1 LFERGRV
8 AVVESAQGLEV
19 EFTAA
24 IIRTVGQRASEL
36 VKRLSDLGV
45 VGKPVAGLGLRD
57 GLEIVSRVKRPL
69 K

>member
-1 LFERGRV
+1 
-8 AVVESAQGLEV
+8 LEV

-24 IIRTVGQRASEL
+24 IIRTVGQGASEL

-45 VGKPVAGLGLRD
+45 VGKPVVRLGLRD
-57 GLEIVSRVKRPL
+57 GLEIVSRVECPL